1 MNTLFS
7 HGPKMLSFL
16 MFFVAISCV
25 TIVSCKSKNTFP
37 ISSVYHSVGE
47 HSSSTFL
54 VMYDEQIGKEPLLKA
69 VQNFKAE
76 IIYDYDIIPGMAIKK
91 PDNKSLEETMSLFKN
106 VKGVV
111 SVEYDQIYRIDDPI
125 KRVIK

>member
-1 MNTLFS
+1 
-7 HGPKMLSFL
+7 
-16 MFFVAISCV
+16 
-25 TIVSCKSKNTFP
+25 
-37 ISSVYHSVGE
+37 
-47 HSSSTFL
+47 
-54 VMYDEQIGKEPLLKA
+54 MYDEQIGKEPLLKA

-111 SVEYDQIYRIDDPI
+111 SVEFDQIYRIDDPI